1 MPLVIVF
8 VTEEEVSAKKW
19 PVSAEVVNE
28 GRRILAQDPE
38 DVAIGV
44 IFKSFIDFLKK
55 HKIINQKRVLH
66 VSLVLCHPEKLV
78 SIHMIIS

>member
-1 MPLVIVF
+1 MPLLIVV
-8 VTEEEVSAKKW
+8 VTEDEVRAAKW
-19 PVSAEVVNE
+19 PVTAEVVNE

-38 DVAIGV
+38 QVAIGV
-44 IFKSFIDFLKK
+44 IFKSFVDFLKK
-55 HKIINQKRVLH
+55 HKIIGQKRVLH